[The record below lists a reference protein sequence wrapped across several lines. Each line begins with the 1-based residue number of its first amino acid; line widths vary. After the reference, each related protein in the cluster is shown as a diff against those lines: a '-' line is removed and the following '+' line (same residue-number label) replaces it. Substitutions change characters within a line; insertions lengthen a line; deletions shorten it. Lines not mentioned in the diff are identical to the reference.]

1 MTLSDRIAVMNAGK
15 LAQVGAPAQ
24 IYEKPSSRWVAD
36 FIGDVSLIEGR
47 FSAPG
52 VMQSLVGE
60 LRARQNGAGLG
71 ETVWLALRP
80 EKLALARARPAGEV
94 NALAGTV
101 AEVGYR
107 GDRSIYKVRLADRS
121 MVRIALPNARSRAEF
136 DSDDVV
142 WVHWHP
148 DAAVVLTQ

>member
-15 LAQVGAPAQ
+15 LAQVASPAE
-24 IYEKPSSRWVAD
+24 IYENPNSRWVAD

-52 VMQSLVGE
+52 LMQTGVGE
-60 LRARQNGAGLG
+60 LRARQNGAALG
-71 ETVWLALRP
+71 ETAWLALRP
-80 EKLALARARPAGEV
+80 EKIALARARPDGEV

-107 GDRSIYKVRLADRS
+107 GDHSIYKVRLADRS
-121 MVRIALPNARSRAEF
+121 VMQVLVANTGAGNSFAAG
-136 DSDDVV
+136 DVA
-142 WVHWHP
+142 WLSWP
-148 DAAVVLTQ
+148 PESGVVVTK